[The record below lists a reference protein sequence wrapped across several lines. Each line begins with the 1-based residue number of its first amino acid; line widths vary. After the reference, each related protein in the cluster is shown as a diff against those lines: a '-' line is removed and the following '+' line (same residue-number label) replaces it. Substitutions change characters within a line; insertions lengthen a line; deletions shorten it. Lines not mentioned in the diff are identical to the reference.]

1 MSDTTN
7 TPGEGA
13 DAAAQAA
20 AAAEAAKTST
30 LPAAGDLQVRTQTEY
45 VLTPSGDPATD
56 LAFKFL
62 ATNGI
67 TPGTAAWDAAQ
78 KGEFA
83 VVKAA
88 LAEKGVKGGAEYVA
102 ILEDKANKAVES
114 AKAKQLAVQSA
125 VHTAVGGQEAWTTIK
140 AWVAEHAS
148 DDELEAVNA
157 ALKGSPF
164 MAKVMAEGLKAR
176 YERATGTADSAGDGQ
191 GRFTQMPPTRAAAAP
206 ANKVLSAAE
215 YQSEIAA
222 LQRKLGHRMESSP
235 EFAAI
240 RARRQAGIAAER
252 R

>member
-1 MSDTTN
+1 MADPNNSGDS
-7 TPGEGA
+7 G

-20 AAAEAAKTST
+20 AAAEAAAKAAAQ
-30 LPAAGDLQVRTQTEY
+30 PAAGDLQVKTEF

-62 ATNGI
+62 ASNGI

-78 KGEFA
+78 KGEFG

-102 ILEDKANKAVES
+102 ILEDKASKAADS
-114 AKAKQLAVQSA
+114 AKAKQAQVQAA
-125 VHTAVGGQEAWTTIK
+125 VHEAVGGQESWNTIK
-140 AWVAEHAS
+140 AWVADNA
-148 DDELEAVNA
+148 DDHELEAVNA

-176 YERATGTADSAGDGQ
+176 FERATGTADSGGEGQ
-191 GRFTQMPPTRAAAAP
+191 QRFTQMPASRASGDAPSKTLTAAQYQ
-206 ANKVLSAAE
+206 AE
-215 YQSEIAA
+215 VAKLRQS
-222 LQRKLGHRMESSP
+222 LGTRMESSP
-235 EFAAI
+235 EFAAV
-240 RARRQAGIAAER
+240 RARRQAGINAER